1 MSTHSDAAVRTH
13 GAGSSGSGELLLD
26 VNDLRVSFGRKDQ
39 VPFQAV
45 DGVSFGVR
53 SGEIVGIV
61 GESGS
66 GKSVTSMAIMGLL
79 PRRGAQVSG
88 QVNYGGR
95 NLLELSN
102 PEMAK
107 LRGNDLAMVFQDPMS
122 SLNPVVTV
130 GTQVTEVLHAHNNV
144 SRADAKQEA
153 VDLLKRCGIPDPAR
167 RFGEY
172 PHQLSGGMRQRA
184 LIAIALAC
192 KPKLLICDEP
202 TTALDVT
209 IQAQVLELLSE
220 LVADLGTAMIM
231 ITHDLGVVAGL
242 CDYVNVMYSGRV
254 VESADRKDLFASP
267 RHRYTQGLLNS
278 IPRLDSPRGEKLK
291 PIPGTPRDTVSW
303 SKACAFAPRCPH
315 VADDCVVDNI
325 ELEPVKGTAHRVRCV
340 HPATPAAR
348 ETGRPVTRA
357 PGETATDPIEGDT
370 TESPQVTDS
379 TQVTGS
385 TEQTDSTQMTDSTEK
400 GARDE

>member
-1 MSTHSDAAVRTH
+1 MTEH
-13 GAGSSGSGELLLD
+13 GNNDLLLD
-26 VNDLRVSFGRKDQ
+26 VEDLRVSFGGKGKT
-39 VPFQAV
+39 PFQAV

-53 SGEIVGIV
+53 GGEIVGIV

-79 PRRGAQVSG
+79 PRRRVTITG
-88 QVNYGGR
+88 QVRYGGK
-95 NLLELSN
+95 NLLDLPTSA
-102 PEMAK
+102 MAK

-130 GTQVTEVLHAHNNV
+130 GTQVTEVLHAHNTI
-144 SRADAKQEA
+144 SRADARDEA
-153 VDLLKRCGIPDPAR
+153 IDLLKRCGIPDPAR
-167 RFGEY
+167 RYTEY

-184 LIAIALAC
+184 LIATALAC

-209 IQAQVLELLSE
+209 IQAQVLELLAE

-242 CDYVNVMYSGRV
+242 CDLVNVMYAGRV
-254 VESADRKDLFASP
+254 VESAERRDLFASP
-267 RHRYTQGLLNS
+267 RHRYTQGLLSS
-278 IPRLDSPRGEKLK
+278 IPRLDSTRGEKLN

-303 SKACAFAPRCPH
+303 SKACAFAPRCAH
-315 VADDCVVDNI
+315 VQDDCVVDTI

-340 HPATPAAR
+340 HPATPAAGD
-348 ETGRPVTRA
+348 TGRPLTRA
-357 PGETATDPIEGDT
+357 GTETLTDPAEADPAVAT
-370 TESPQVTDS
+370 R
-379 TQVTGS
+379 
-385 TEQTDSTQMTDSTEK
+385 EK
-400 GARDE
+400 GNAHD